1 MWSAVLPCKGVA
13 SVGAHVLPQRFT
25 SHCPHPTVTPPTHAH
40 AHAHAHAQ
48 LEVRWW
54 DAVCGIIND
63 ESEPECFQVLVDRGY
78 DANEPN
84 IYPANHPTGAMM
96 DGMIGPLVEQFKKDG
111 SLPPMGMAFM
121 FGSAYNAPNVLFW
134 CATAGNLECARIM
147 CKAGADVAAKNSFD
161 MTHVEVAERL
171 GFVQYA
177 TYFKANPDGTG
188 PVRPA
193 KVVGGDPEGSAAD
206 GVTSDARYTHAGLA
220 TGETKTSTS
229 DA

>member
-1 MWSAVLPCKGVA
+1 MWSAVLLWQVWVHMCFPNFNLT
-13 SVGAHVLPQRFT
+13 LPP
-25 SHCPHPTVTPPTHAH
+25 PHPIPPTHAH

-84 IYPANHPTGAMM
+84 VYPANHPTGAMM

-121 FGSAYNAPNVLFW
+121 FGSAY
-134 CATAGNLECARIM
+134 
-147 CKAGADVAAKNSFD
+147 
-161 MTHVEVAERL
+161 VE
-171 GFVQYA
+171 
-177 TYFKANPDGTG
+177 
-188 PVRPA
+188 
-193 KVVGGDPEGSAAD
+193 
-206 GVTSDARYTHAGLA
+206 
-220 TGETKTSTS
+220 
-229 DA
+229 